1 MSRPKP
7 LPAEVEIGKIL
18 SRMAE
23 LQQKRQTLGELGA
36 QVLEEG
42 AFISGLLASFR
53 PGMGWAEAGE
63 SVRLRCARPFEISS
77 LYLARVDWAKDELL
91 FPYFFEAGRVR
102 EREGRPL
109 SGRPG
114 LTGRVL
120 ERGHALYLD
129 SKEACMA
136 EGMVLS
142 ESELTTGLMNQSWFG
157 VPLWGRDGRAAGVM
171 AFQSFQ
177 PSAFPPYRLQLM
189 EAVAGITALHLG
201 SG

>member
-1 MSRPKP
+1 MNRVWESGAHNPEAV
-7 LPAEVEIGKIL
+7 LA
-18 SRMAE
+18 RMEE
-23 LQQKRQTLGELGA
+23 LRQKRQSLGELGA

-42 AFISGLLASFR
+42 AFISGLFAALR
-53 PGMGWAEAGE
+53 PGVPWAEAGE
-63 SVRLRCARPFEISS
+63 IVRQRCARPFEVSAF
-77 LYLARVDWAKDELL
+77 YLSRVEWTSDLIH

-102 EREGRPL
+102 ERASRPR
-109 SGRPG
+109 SERPG

-120 ERGHALYLD
+120 ELARPLYLD

-142 ESELTTGLMNQSWFG
+142 DAELTTGLMNQTWFG
-157 VPLWGRDGRAAGVM
+157 VPLFGPDRRTTGVM

-177 PSAFPPYRLQLM
+177 PAAFPPHRLQLM

-201 SG
+201 SA

>member
-1 MSRPKP
+1 VRPRP
-7 LPAEVEIGKIL
+7 EPPPSEVERL
-18 SRMAE
+18 LTRMAE

-36 QVLEEG
+36 QVLEES
-42 AFISGLLASFR
+42 AFITGLFAALR
-53 PGMGWAEAGE
+53 PGLRWREAGE
-63 SVRLRCARPFEISS
+63 AVRQRCARPFEVSA
-77 LYLARVDWAKDELL
+77 LYLSRVDWAADQIH

-102 EREGRPL
+102 ERASRAC
-109 SGRPG
+109 SDRPG

-120 ERGHALYLD
+120 ELARPLYLD

-142 ESELTTGLMNQSWFG
+142 DAELTTGLMNQSWFG
-157 VPLWGRDGRAAGVM
+157 VPLFGRDRRPAGVL

-177 PSAFPPYRLQLM
+177 PAAFPPHRLQLM

-201 SG
+201 SD